1 MQILDH
7 LLISCMATGRHKSS
21 KWAGTFCCHCTEK
34 RMLTATL
41 HVLLPLQ
48 WGECSARPWGC
59 GAREAAMPHIWGWVG
74 YLFYNECFPLLL
86 EKCHKSA
93 FEAQKQC
100 SPCTSTWPCSHN
112 AVLLVSVLVH
122 QKDRIMVLASFF
134 FLMELLENGGSVPG
148 RTSYE
153 QVSWQI
159 KLILPRLPGTISDHC
174 KEPDLT
180 LNQWLKIHKFS
191 EGMNTTG
198 RLRVW
203 TW

>member
-7 LLISCMATGRHKSS
+7 LLISCMGTGRHKSS

-34 RMLTATL
+34 QMLTATL

-48 WGECSARPWGC
+48 WGGCSARPWGC
-59 GAREAAMPHIWGWVG
+59 GAREAAMTHIWGWVG
-74 YLFYNECFPLLL
+74 YLFYNESFPLLL

-100 SPCTSTWPCSHN
+100 LPCTSTWPRSHN

-134 FLMELLENGGSVPG
+134 PYGAARKWGLCSWKDKL
-148 RTSYE
+148 RTSALE
-153 QVSWQI
+153 DQADTARAPWNNFRS
-159 KLILPRLPGTISDHC
+159 L
-174 KEPDLT
+174 
-180 LNQWLKIHKFS
+180 
-191 EGMNTTG
+191 
-198 RLRVW
+198 
-203 TW
+203 